1 MTLLRQ
7 ALCGNGHWCCW
18 FSVYN
23 IICNELIVYWETSRR
38 IVVLIK
44 LSSVITKNSN
54 GFQDVASENGREFS
68 LTLLEKVIEF
78 VQN

>member
-1 MTLLRQ
+1 M
-7 ALCGNGHWCCW
+7 
-18 FSVYN
+18 
-23 IICNELIVYWETSRR
+23 YWETSRR